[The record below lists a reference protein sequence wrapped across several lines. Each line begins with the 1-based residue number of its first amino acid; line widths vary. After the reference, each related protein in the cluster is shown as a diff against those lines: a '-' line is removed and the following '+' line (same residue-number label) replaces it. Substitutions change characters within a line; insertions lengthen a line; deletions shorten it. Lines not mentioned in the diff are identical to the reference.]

1 MYGKKKA
8 RGDAAKTAVTGSYK
22 KSRTKGMDK
31 PDPKRRGKAA
41 YLLLVDIRDS
51 RRNAER
57 ARESLSDY
65 LRDVKK
71 DKKEG
76 KHYPS
81 PKTKGLMEGF
91 KEDKVDAHRQ
101 VQALKQAYNKL
112 PATEKAAGQR
122 VFKKEQSK

>member
-1 MYGKKKA
+1 MSKK
-8 RGDAAKTAVTGSYK
+8 VTGIYK
-22 KSRTKGMDK
+22 KSRTKGMGD
-31 PDPKRRGKAA
+31 PDPKRRGAAA

-51 RRNAER
+51 RRYAALTR
-57 ARESLSDY
+57 KSLSAY
-65 LRDVKK
+65 RRDVKK

-101 VQALKQAYNKL
+101 VQALKQAYNKM
-112 PATEKAAGQR
+112 PASERAAGQKR
-122 VFKKEQSK
+122 FGDE